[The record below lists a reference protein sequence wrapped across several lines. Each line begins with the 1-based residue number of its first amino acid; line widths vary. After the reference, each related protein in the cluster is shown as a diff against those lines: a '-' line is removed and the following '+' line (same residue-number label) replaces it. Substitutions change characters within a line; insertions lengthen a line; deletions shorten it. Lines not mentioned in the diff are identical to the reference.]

1 MLSQISDKIP
11 NDKIKF
17 KKDEKN
23 ILIKGARVHN
33 LKNVDL
39 EIGRNKLVVITGV
52 SGSGKS
58 SLAIDTL
65 FAEGQRRYVE
75 SLSAYARQF
84 LVRMNKPDVDYIK
97 GLCPAIAIEQK
108 VSTRSSRST
117 VGSLTEIYD
126 YLRLLYARIGK
137 TYSPVSGKEVQKHEV
152 SDVVDFIKSLKE
164 GATVFILSPQRTP
177 ADDTPLKL
185 KKAKTEASVTPA
197 RTLKQE
203 LNILNQKGFA
213 RIISEKEVY
222 KIEELLADEAQLK
235 TLKGKS
241 FQLVVDRIV
250 WKKDDEDLQSRIS
263 DSVGVAFFE
272 GHGDCIIFY
281 DGKEKKFS
289 NKFELDGILFEEPTP
304 HLFSF
309 NNPYGACRRCEG
321 FGSVI
326 GVDENLVIPDKNKS
340 VYEGAIAPWKG
351 EKMGEWL
358 TLLIKSAHKFDFPVH
373 RSIRELTA
381 AEKKL
386 LWTGNKYFHGLDE
399 FFKELEK
406 QSYKI
411 QYRVMLSR
419 YRGKTTCPDCGGAR
433 VRIESS
439 YVKIGGKSIGDLVIM
454 PVKVLQ
460 QFFLSLTLSPYEK
473 EISKRLLLEI
483 NNRLEFMMEV
493 GLGYL
498 TLNRISSTLS
508 GGETQR
514 INLTRTLG
522 SNLTSSLYILDE
534 PSVGLHPKDT
544 GQLVKVLHKL
554 RDLGNTV
561 LVVEHEEEIMNHA
574 DQIIDMGPLAGALGG
589 EVVFSGTFKEILKDK
604 NSLTGKYLTG
614 VEKITVPTIRRNW
627 TKKIEFL
634 GCVQNNLQ
642 NIDVTIPLN
651 VMVVVTGVSG
661 SGKTTLVKQIAFP
674 ALSRALGN
682 FGDKPGEFSE
692 MKAVDSG
699 LSQIEMVDQNPIG
712 KSSRSNPVTY
722 IKAYDLIRDLYA
734 KQRGS
739 QLKGF
744 QPKHFSFNVDG
755 GRCDN
760 CKGEGEIVVEMQFL
774 SDVHLLCE
782 VCKGKRFKD
791 EVLEVNYK
799 DKNIADILDLTV
811 DEAIEFFIEEK
822 NLHEAIL
829 PLAQVG
835 LGYVKLGQSSS
846 TLSGGEAQRVKL
858 ASFLGKGSSQNPVLF
873 IFDEPTTGLHFHDIS
888 KLLQS
893 FNALIEQGHSVLII
907 EHNMEVI
914 KCADYIIDLGPDGGD
929 EGGQL
934 LFQGTPEDMI
944 ANCNSHT
951 ANYLRG
957 KLN

>member
-1 MLSQISDKIP
+1 M
-11 NDKIKF
+11 
-17 KKDEKN
+17 
-23 ILIKGARVHN
+23 
-33 LKNVDL
+33 
-39 EIGRNKLVVITGV
+39 
-52 SGSGKS
+52 
-58 SLAIDTL
+58 
-65 FAEGQRRYVE
+65 
-75 SLSAYARQF
+75 
-84 LVRMNKPDVDYIK
+84 
-97 GLCPAIAIEQK
+97 
-108 VSTRSSRST
+108 
-117 VGSLTEIYD
+117 
-126 YLRLLYARIGK
+126 
-137 TYSPVSGKEVQKHEV
+137 
-152 SDVVDFIKSLKE
+152 
-164 GATVFILSPQRTP
+164 
-177 ADDTPLKL
+177 
-185 KKAKTEASVTPA
+185 
-197 RTLKQE
+197 
-203 LNILNQKGFA
+203 
-213 RIISEKEVY
+213 
-222 KIEELLADEAQLK
+222 
-235 TLKGKS
+235 
-241 FQLVVDRIV
+241 
-250 WKKDDEDLQSRIS
+250 
-263 DSVGVAFFE
+263 
-272 GHGDCIIFY
+272 
-281 DGKEKKFS
+281 
-289 NKFELDGILFEEPTP
+289 
-304 HLFSF
+304 
-309 NNPYGACRRCEG
+309 
-321 FGSVI
+321 
-326 GVDENLVIPDKNKS
+326 
-340 VYEGAIAPWKG
+340 
-351 EKMGEWL
+351 
-358 TLLIKSAHKFDFPVH
+358 
-373 RSIRELTA
+373 
-381 AEKKL
+381 
-386 LWTGNKYFHGLDE
+386 WTGNKYFHGLDE

-574 DQIIDMGPLAGALGG
+574 DQIIDMGPLAGAHGG

-614 VEKITVPTIRRNW
+614 VEKITVPAIRRNW

-822 NLHEAIL
+822 IYTKPFFRLH
-829 PLAQVG
+829 
-835 LGYVKLGQSSS
+835 KLDW
-846 TLSGGEAQRVKL
+846 V
-858 ASFLGKGSSQNPVLF
+858 
-873 IFDEPTTGLHFHDIS
+873 
-888 KLLQS
+888 
-893 FNALIEQGHSVLII
+893 
-907 EHNMEVI
+907 M
-914 KCADYIIDLGPDGGD
+914 
-929 EGGQL
+929 
-934 LFQGTPEDMI
+934 
-944 ANCNSHT
+944 
-951 ANYLRG
+951 
-957 KLN
+957 